1 MMKLL
6 LSSPRIDVHAKVG
19 KDNAIQHVITNQ
31 EEELYKILIRYPKI
45 RLDEITPIPSNKLY
59 RIFKEKNSL
68 PPISFKYEEAP
79 IIKNYKDEEDDNY
92 QLFDSVSKN
101 DETNFLE
108 LLKNIKDINNLK
120 GWFDFPLLL
129 FILMKNN
136 RHFVD
141 ILFGKYHSLDPNI
154 MFNKLPLIS
163 YLIKRKRGE
172 NMALYFLDK
181 TDKIDIN
188 KPDEDGMTP
197 LHYAVISS
205 ACKVIKKLL
214 EFDYINPNAK
224 DSRGQTPIMLA
235 SRMPNNS
242 EPFKLLFQ
250 CDKVDKQTRD
260 KRNATILHNACQVA
274 NVEIISMIIEKIN
287 EIPDILNYY
296 DNERKTPFHR
306 IIEYTQ
312 YPERR
317 LIVFEILLNIPE
329 FRVDILEF
337 IKIVPKLE
345 NGNELT
351 QTYNRIR
358 GNAFGLYIFDHV

>member
-197 LHYAVISS
+197 TSL
-205 ACKVIKKLL
+205 CC
-214 EFDYINPNAK
+214 N
-224 DSRGQTPIMLA
+224 
-235 SRMPNNS
+235 
-242 EPFKLLFQ
+242 
-250 CDKVDKQTRD
+250 
-260 KRNATILHNACQVA
+260 
-274 NVEIISMIIEKIN
+274 IISMQSYQKVIG
-287 EIPDILNYY
+287 
-296 DNERKTPFHR
+296 
-306 IIEYTQ
+306 
-312 YPERR
+312 
-317 LIVFEILLNIPE
+317 V
-329 FRVDILEF
+329 
-337 IKIVPKLE
+337 
-345 NGNELT
+345 
-351 QTYNRIR
+351 
-358 GNAFGLYIFDHV
+358 